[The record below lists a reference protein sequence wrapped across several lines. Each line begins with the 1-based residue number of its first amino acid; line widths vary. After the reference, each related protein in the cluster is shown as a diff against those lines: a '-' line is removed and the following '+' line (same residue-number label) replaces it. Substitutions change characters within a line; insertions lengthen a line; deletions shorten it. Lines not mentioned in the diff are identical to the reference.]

1 MLSLSVNN
9 DEFRAK
15 LKRTL
20 SDRLERGKRVVK
32 LTATEV
38 VNHATSLTGETRP
51 PAKSG
56 EGQRKAH
63 PGGWADITG
72 NLAISIQVGDITVT
86 RTKVK
91 ASFGVEAEASAVME
105 YAEVLD
111 QRDGIDVLGG
121 ADVEA
126 RKALKKYGKEILK

>member
-56 EGQRKAH
+56 EGPRKAH

-91 ASFGVEAEASAVME
+91 ASFGVKAEASAVME

>member
-1 MLSLSVNN
+1 MLSLRVNN
-9 DEFRAK
+9 DEFRSK
-15 LKRTL
+15 LRRTL
-20 SDRLERGKRVVK
+20 SDRLERGKRVVQV
-32 LTATEV
+32 TATEV
-38 VNHATSLTGETRP
+38 VNHAKSLTGETRP

-56 EGQRKAH
+56 EGPRKAH
-63 PGGWADITG
+63 PGGWADITD
-72 NLAISIQVGDITVT
+72 NLANSIQVGDITVT